1 MEINIRPEV
10 NILGVLRHL
19 NYKPWYALAE
29 FVDNALVSS
38 LQNGLA
44 EPGSP
49 LRVSIDLFYE
59 NGGRIVVRDNAAGI
73 APTDFSRAF
82 RAAEVPPDR
91 SSLSEFGMGMKTAAS
106 WFAKEWK
113 VTTSVAGDPVERSVD
128 FNIDDI
134 EETKRD
140 TIDVRETTTSPES
153 HFTTVELLRLNH
165 MPQTKTIGKI
175 RAHLSS
181 IYREFLRS
189 GLLELSFRGECL
201 EFKEVEPLFAARAG
215 EPGGQAIRW
224 IKPIDFSLDADH
236 RVRGFAG
243 LRSKGSTAE
252 AGFAL
257 MRRGR
262 LIVGSADETYR
273 PVEIFGRSTTHTYQR
288 LYGELTLEGFE
299 VSHTKDGFRW
309 DDLEEDFL
317 DQLKG
322 ELSSGDLDLLTQASN
337 YRLQP
342 IADHR
347 KPIEDAV
354 TKVAVSVE
362 DYFDTVAERVLSQ
375 YEDEQPL
382 PDVVETLVAKTPSLT
397 PINRQVKVELD
408 SELWVIELEATLE
421 DGVPDWIEVGAEM
434 RVATSVGQLPEAHV
448 KVTVSLAH
456 PFSRKFVGANNE
468 NAEMIMT
475 FASTIG
481 LALALGKR
489 AGAKSQSIITRIN
502 ELARET
508 FSEVVG
514 TESKE

>member
-19 NYKPWYALAE
+19 NYRPWYALAE

-44 EPGSP
+44 KPGDP
-49 LRVSIDLFYE
+49 LRVSIDLFGE
-59 NGGRIVVRDNAAGI
+59 NGGRIVIRDNAAGI
-73 APTDFSRAF
+73 AVGDFPRAF

-113 VTTSVAGDPVERSVD
+113 VTTSVADDPIERSVD
-128 FNIDDI
+128 FNIDEI

-140 TIDVRETTTSPES
+140 TIDVKEMPTSPDS

-175 RAHLSS
+175 RAHLAS

-189 GLLELSFRGECL
+189 GLLELHFRGDPL
-201 EFKEVEPLFAARAG
+201 EFKEVEPLVAPRAG
-215 EPGGQAIRW
+215 EPEGQPIRW
-224 IKPIDFSLDADH
+224 RKTVNFDLDADH
-236 RVRGFAG
+236 RVSGFAG
-243 LRSKGSTAE
+243 LRSKGSTSE

-317 DQLKG
+317 DRLKA
-322 ELSSGDLDLLTQASN
+322 ELSSGEQDLLTQASN

-347 KPIEDAV
+347 KPVEDAV

-362 DYFDTVAERVLSQ
+362 DYFDTVAERVLSR
-375 YEDEQPL
+375 YEPDEPL
-382 PDVVETLVAKTPSLT
+382 PDIVDTPPSNVPSLA
-397 PINRQVKVELD
+397 PINRQVQVKLD
-408 SELWVIELEATLE
+408 SELWVIELEATLD
-421 DGVPDWIEVGAEM
+421 DGVPDWIEVGAELPM
-434 RVATSVGQLPEAHV
+434 RTSAGEVPETHV

-456 PFSRKFVGANNE
+456 PFSRKFVGASNE
-468 NAEMIMT
+468 NAEMIMA

-489 AGAKSQSIITRIN
+489 AGARSQSIITRIN

-508 FSEVVG
+508 FSVVLG

>member
-19 NYKPWYALAE
+19 NYRPWYALAE

-44 EPGSP
+44 KPGNP
-49 LRVSIDLFYE
+49 LRVSIDLFNE
-59 NGGRIVVRDNAAGI
+59 HGGRILIRDNAAGI
-73 APTDFSRAF
+73 PLADFPRAF
-82 RAAEVPPDR
+82 RAAEIPPDR

-106 WFAKEWK
+106 WFAQEWR
-113 VTTSVAGDPVERSVD
+113 VTTSVAGDPVERSVT
-128 FNIDDI
+128 FNIGEI

-140 TIDVRETTTSPES
+140 TIDVKEAPSNPES

-165 MPQTKTIGKI
+165 VPQTKTIGKI

-181 IYREFLRS
+181 IYRDFLRS
-189 GLLELSFRGECL
+189 SLLELQFRGDRL
-201 EFKEVEPLFAARAG
+201 EFKEVDPLVATRAG
-215 EPGGQAIRW
+215 EPGGRPIRW
-224 IKPIDFSLDADH
+224 VKPIDFTLGDSH

-243 LRSKGSTAE
+243 LRSRGSTAE

-273 PVEIFGRSTTHTYQR
+273 PTEIFGRSTTHTYQR
-288 LYGELTLEGFE
+288 LYGELDLEGFE

-309 DDLEEDFL
+309 DDLEDDFL
-317 DQLKG
+317 NQLKI
-322 ELSSGDLDLLTQASN
+322 ELSSGDLDLLSQASN

-347 KPIEDAV
+347 KPIEEAV
-354 TKVAVSVE
+354 SRVAVSVT
-362 DYFDTVAERVLSQ
+362 DHFDAVAKRLLSQ
-375 YEDEQPL
+375 YVVEEPL
-382 PDVVETLVAKTPSLT
+382 PDVVETTVSETPSLA
-397 PINRQVKVELD
+397 PISRQAKVELD
-408 SELWVIELEATLE
+408 NELWIIELEATLE
-421 DGVPDWIEVGAEM
+421 DGVPDWIEVGAEIPI
-434 RVATSVGQLPEAHV
+434 SVPKGRLRETHV

-456 PFSRKFVGANNE
+456 PFSRKFVGASNE
-468 NAEMIMT
+468 NAEMIMA

-489 AGAKSQSIITRIN
+489 AGARSQSIITRIN

-508 FSEVVG
+508 FSMVVG
-514 TESKE
+514 TESTE